1 MPSANPRFLHP
12 RRLRRRG
19 RLVCLGAVVAAV
31 FSLTVHPSAGVDD
44 ADDEILRADTLFE
57 RARYREAVQAYGRA
71 RELNP
76 DLALPSTR
84 AMVRALLRVGD
95 FRQAADESSKLPALS
110 MEAGDIALRADAL
123 WSVGHFEESAAAYR
137 QALALS
143 PDLPAANHGI
153 ARVLDARGRTTEG
166 LASIELAIEQEPDT
180 AEYRHTRAYLLE
192 RLRNYAVAADELERY
207 ITLLP
212 KNGFKDQIKLARA
225 RIKFLRHFKDREPLR
240 MEAGMA
246 DQVHVVPFRVE
257 REKLF
262 VKVKVNG
269 RWTRELV
276 VDTGAEMTVLSEDSA
291 RAARVYSV
299 AETLSAGV
307 GEVGLRR
314 LKLARIASLEV
325 GTLRVEHVPAMIK
338 DPPLRRVP
346 TQEIDAISPL
356 ALGLSMR
363 VDYTRNELLMARTLP
378 AAETPADVEMPLW
391 MHRLATVRGKVN
403 GDTPAAFVVDTG
415 GQAISISRTTAVG
428 LEQLGRFRRI
438 PLKVYG
444 SSGWDRDAFLLPGVD
459 LEVDDVMMA
468 RSSLVV
474 LNLRAPSVLLGYEV
488 GGILGHKF
496 LSRYTVSLDLGSG
509 LMQLHN

>member
-1 MPSANPRFLHP
+1 MPFADSRRFCVRPLW
-12 RRLRRRG
+12 RRG
-19 RLVCLGAVVAAV
+19 RLACAGAVVAAV
-31 FSLTVHPSAGVDD
+31 FATTVHPSAGVED
-44 ADDEILRADTLFE
+44 ASAEILRAETLFE
-57 RARYREAVQAYGRA
+57 RAKYREAVQAYLRA

-76 DLALPSTR
+76 DLALASTR
-84 AMVRALLRVGD
+84 AVVRALLRVGD
-95 FRQAADESSKLPALS
+95 FRQAADESALLS
-110 MEAGDIALRADAL
+110 DLSVDAADTALRADAL
-123 WSVGHFEESAAAYR
+123 WSVGHFEEAAAAYSR
-137 QALALS
+137 ALALA
-143 PDLPAANHGI
+143 PNLAAANHGM
-153 ARVLDARGRTTEG
+153 ARVLDARGRTAEA
-166 LASIELAIEQEPDT
+166 LALVSEAIEREPHVP
-180 AEYRHTRAYLLE
+180 EYRHTRAYLLE
-192 RLRNYAVAADELERY
+192 RSRNYQVAADELERY

-225 RIKFLRHFKDREPLR
+225 RIKFLRHFRDREPLR
-240 MEAGMA
+240 MTPAVR
-246 DQVHVVPFRVE
+246 DQVHVVPFRIE
-257 REKLF
+257 NEKLF
-262 VKVKVNG
+262 VKVRIND
-269 RWTRELV
+269 RWTRDLI

-338 DPPLRRVP
+338 DPPLRRIP
-346 TQEIDAISPL
+346 SQEIDAISPL

-363 VDYTRNELLMARTLP
+363 VDYNRGELIMAKTLP
-378 AAETPADVEMPLW
+378 PPETPANIEMPLW
-391 MHRLATVRGKVN
+391 MHRLATVRGTVN
-403 GDTPAAFVVDTG
+403 GDRPAAFVVDTG

-459 LEVDDVMMA
+459 LEVDDVKLA

-509 LMQLHN
+509 RMLLHN